1 MDLLYSIAP
10 PVETTPA
17 QKPFP
22 QLDIFAQQL
31 RSSGPPLVR
40 DVQEAYTNT
49 KNSLSR
55 TASERGRDP
64 GKFNFGVGTEGRGQR
79 SGGPTGWG
87 SSAFAVLDGKL
98 VTIGGSVFRNVIK
111 WRSSGKEGI

>member
-1 MDLLYSIAP
+1 MDLLSSIAP
-10 PVETTPA
+10 SVETTPA
-17 QKPFP
+17 RKPFP

-64 GKFNFGVGTEGRGQR
+64 GKFNFGVGTGGGGAAVRRSHRLGKQR
-79 SGGPTGWG
+79 VCCFGWEV
-87 SSAFAVLDGKL
+87 SHHRRLRLQKCH
-98 VTIGGSVFRNVIK
+98 
-111 WRSSGKEGI
+111 